1 MMNRIKTAIE
11 IDRIRISGRI
21 LATVLDRL
29 EQDIRIGMT
38 TGELDAIAR
47 KELKNLGGN
56 APFLGYIPS
65 HGTPPFPGIICI
77 SVNDEVV
84 HGIPGTRVFVNG
96 DIVGLDFGV
105 EYKGMI
111 TDSARTIAVGNVSL
125 ATQRLLTATQ
135 EALHRGIAQ
144 ALPGNRIGDISNAI
158 ETRLRADKLG
168 IIRELSGHGV
178 GHELHEDPLILNYG
192 KAGRGQEL
200 QIGMT
205 IAIEPMASLGRSEI
219 VIDDDE
225 WTIRTS
231 DGSLAA
237 QFEHSIL
244 ITENGPEILTLS
256 TK

>member
-1 MMNRIKTAIE
+1 MMNQIKTPIE
-11 IDRIRISGRI
+11 IERIRISGRI

-29 EQDIRIGMT
+29 EQDIRVGMT
-38 TGELDAIAR
+38 TAELDAIAR
-47 KELKNLGGN
+47 AELKSLGGT
-56 APFLGYIPS
+56 APFLGYVPS
-65 HGTPPFPGIICI
+65 KGTPPFRGVICI
-77 SVNDEVV
+77 SINDEVV
-84 HGIPGTRVFVNG
+84 HGIPGSRVIEDG

-111 TDSARTIAVGNVSL
+111 TDSARTIAVGNVST
-125 ATQRLLTATQ
+125 ATKRLLTATEQ
-135 EALHRGIAQ
+135 ALSRGIAQ
-144 ALPGNRIGDISNAI
+144 AIAGNRVGDISNAI

-192 KAGRGQEL
+192 KAGRGHVL
-200 QIGMT
+200 QAGMT

-237 QFEHSIL
+237 QFEHTIL

-256 TK
+256 NS

>member
-1 MMNRIKTAIE
+1 MMNQIKTPTEIE
-11 IDRIRISGRI
+11 RMRISGRI

-29 EQDIRIGMT
+29 EADIRPGMT
-38 TGELDAIAR
+38 TLELDEIAR
-47 KELKNLGGN
+47 KELKGLGGN
-56 APFLGYIPS
+56 APFLGYVPGA
-65 HGTPPFPGIICI
+65 GTPPFPAVICI
-77 SVNDEVV
+77 SVNDEIV
-84 HGIPGTRVFVNG
+84 HGIPGTRVIESG

-111 TDSARTIAVGNVSL
+111 TDGARTLAVGNITT
-125 ATQRLLTATQ
+125 ATQRLLTATSQ
-135 EALHRGIAQ
+135 ALSRGISQ
-144 ALPGNRIGDISNAI
+144 AIAGNRVGDISNAI

-192 KAGRGQEL
+192 KAGRGPIL
-200 QIGMT
+200 QPGMT
-205 IAIEPMASLGRSEI
+205 IAIEPMAALGRSEI
-219 VIDDDE
+219 VIDDDD

-244 ITENGPEILTLS
+244 ITDGEPEILTVS
-256 TK
+256 K

>member
-1 MMNRIKTAIE
+1 MMNRIKTQIE

-29 EQDIRIGMT
+29 EQDIRPGMT
-38 TGELDAIAR
+38 TMDLDMIAR
-47 KELKNLGGN
+47 KELKGLGGN
-56 APFLGYIPS
+56 APFLGYVPGA
-65 HGTPPFPGIICI
+65 GTPPFPGVICI
-77 SVNDEVV
+77 SVNDEIV
-84 HGIPGTRVFVNG
+84 HGIPGSRVIESG

-111 TDSARTIAVGNVSL
+111 TDGARTLAVGNVTT
-125 ATQRLLTATQ
+125 ATQRLLNATSQ
-135 EALHRGIAQ
+135 ALSRGIAQ
-144 ALPGNRIGDISNAI
+144 AVAGNRVGDISNAI

-168 IIRELSGHGV
+168 IVRELSGHGV

-192 KAGRGQEL
+192 KAGRGHIL
-200 QIGMT
+200 QAGMT

-219 VIDDDE
+219 VIDDDD

-237 QFEHSIL
+237 QFEHTIL
-244 ITENGPEILTLS
+244 ITDGEPEILTVS
-256 TK
+256 N